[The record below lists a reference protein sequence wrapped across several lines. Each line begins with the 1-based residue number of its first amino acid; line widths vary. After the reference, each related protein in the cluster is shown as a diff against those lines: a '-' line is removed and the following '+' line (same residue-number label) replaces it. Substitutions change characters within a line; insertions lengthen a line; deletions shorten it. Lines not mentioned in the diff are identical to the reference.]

1 MTEERDE
8 NGMLLTQAE
17 RIKNLLLKAE
27 GFERFLNSDRAQV
40 VDIIAPEEY
49 EAFRM
54 PGTIY
59 SRPKP
64 RINIGGQ
71 PIEHHHWEL
80 RELIKELRI
89 ELDTVNKMSNITV
102 EQARRQLLIDLR
114 GTKCPSQTSTEAKS
128 L

>member
-1 MTEERDE
+1 MTEKRDE

-27 GFERFLNSDRAQV
+27 GFERYLNSDRAQV
-40 VDIIAPEEY
+40 VDIIAPDY
-49 EAFRM
+49 PDTFRHA
-54 PGTIY
+54 GTIY
-59 SRPKP
+59 SAPKP
-64 RINIGGQ
+64 RVNIGGQ

-80 RELIKELRI
+80 RELIKELRE

-102 EQARRQLLIDLR
+102 EQARRQLLNDLR

>member
-1 MTEERDE
+1 MTDTDE
-8 NGMLLTQAE
+8 KSLLTRSE

-27 GFERFLNSDRAQV
+27 GFERYLNSPRAQEV
-40 VDIIAPEEY
+40 TIIAPAEF
-49 EAFRM
+49 A
-54 PGTIY
+54 PGTPRTIY
-59 SRPKP
+59 QAPRPQ
-64 RINIGGQ
+64 INVGGQ

-80 RELIKELRI
+80 RELIKELRE